1 MYWIAGIFTA
11 AFDNQIEWLIVKGIS
26 DYADGA
32 EGTAASWSNFASV
45 MAASV
50 AAHILSDPC
59 VFRSWPNYG
68 GNDVHTFFVSIFSLT
83 CARLSCF
90 KPRLYGEKLP
100 WVSQLFLHFLTK
112 ISEPFT

>member
-1 MYWIAGIFTA
+1 MHPECTLMFHGITLMTFFAGIFTA
-11 AFDNQIEWLIVKGIS
+11 AFDNQIEWLIVKGIC

-32 EGTAASWSNFASV
+32 EGTAESWSNFASV

-68 GNDVHTFFVSIFSLT
+68 GNDVHTFFV
-83 CARLSCF
+83 C
-90 KPRLYGEKLP
+90 
-100 WVSQLFLHFLTK
+100 LFM
-112 ISEPFT
+112 